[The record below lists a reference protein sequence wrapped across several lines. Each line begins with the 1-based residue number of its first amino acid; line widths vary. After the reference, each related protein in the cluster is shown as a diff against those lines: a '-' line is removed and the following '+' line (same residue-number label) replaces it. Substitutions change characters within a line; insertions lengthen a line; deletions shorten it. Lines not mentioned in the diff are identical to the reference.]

1 MSKWRKAAKI
11 DANQPEIVA
20 ALRAIPGVTVQ
31 LGMDDILVGYTG
43 SDGIPKTYWFEIKEP
58 EKVSKK
64 TGKILDSA
72 IKPSQMKLLDTWTG
86 HYSIVWS
93 LDQILTE
100 IGIK

>member
-1 MSKWRKAAKI
+1 LKWRKAAKI
-11 DANQPEIVA
+11 DANQPAIVK

-31 LGMDDILVGYTG
+31 LGMDDILVGYN
-43 SDGIPKTYWFEIKEP
+43 GITYWFEIKEP

-93 LDQILTE
+93 LGQILTE
-100 IGIK
+100 LGIK

>member
-1 MSKWRKAAKI
+1 LKWRKAAKI
-11 DANQPEIVA
+11 DANQPAIVK
-20 ALRAIPGVTVQ
+20 ALRNIPGVTVQ
-31 LGMDDILVGYTG
+31 TGMDDILVGYKG
-43 SDGIPKTYWFEIKEP
+43 FTYWFEIKEP

-93 LDQILTE
+93 LEQILAE
-100 IGIK
+100 LGLK

>member
-11 DANQPEIVA
+11 DANQPAIVK

-31 LGMDDILVGYTG
+31 LGMDDILVGYK
-43 SDGIPKTYWFEIKEP
+43 GITYWFEIKEP

-100 IGIK
+100 LGIK

>member
-1 MSKWRKAAKI
+1 MKWRRAAKI
-11 DANQPEIVA
+11 DANQPAIVK
-20 ALRAIPGVTVQ
+20 ALRKIPDVTVQ
-31 LGMDDILVGYTG
+31 TGMDDLLVGYKG
-43 SDGIPKTYWFEIKEP
+43 FTYWFEIKEP

-93 LDQILTE
+93 LEQILAE
-100 IGIK
+100 LGIK